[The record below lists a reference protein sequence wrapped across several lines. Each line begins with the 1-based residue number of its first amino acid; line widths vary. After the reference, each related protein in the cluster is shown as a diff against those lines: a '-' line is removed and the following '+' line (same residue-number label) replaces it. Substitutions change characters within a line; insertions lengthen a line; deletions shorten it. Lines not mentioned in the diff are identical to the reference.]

1 MYAELSQLYN
11 SYIKFL
17 YNFKLKSKILSIRM
31 SEVAASLKNLSIQD
45 IFMNYENFD
54 ALITEIFNIFEH

>member
-1 MYAELSQLYN
+1 
-11 SYIKFL
+11 
-17 YNFKLKSKILSIRM
+17 M

-54 ALITEIFNIFEH
+54 ALITEIFNIFEHQSFCKRTRLFSNIIYLLFIDLL